1 MRWSGYFTAEC
12 FPAAW
17 QEICAQMS
25 EEFAAGHYEAGVLGA
40 LSRISAIACRCFPA
54 RGNDANE
61 LPDSTVLL

>member
-1 MRWSGYFTAEC
+1 
-12 FPAAW
+12 
-17 QEICAQMS
+17 MS